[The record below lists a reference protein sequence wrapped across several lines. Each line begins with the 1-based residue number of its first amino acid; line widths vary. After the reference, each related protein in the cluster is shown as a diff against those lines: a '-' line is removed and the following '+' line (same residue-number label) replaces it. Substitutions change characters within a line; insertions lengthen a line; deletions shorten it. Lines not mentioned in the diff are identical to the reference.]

1 MRRLGL
7 VMMAL
12 AIAGCGA
19 LRDAFSAHAS
29 DAATA
34 GGQALSVERLAALA
48 AQVKGMPLQRENLG
62 RLADVYIDY
71 TLFALAL
78 AQGKTLNDSGTVAAT
93 MWPLASQLKWD
104 HFHNRLT
111 TGRMRLT
118 PRQVDSAFQAGT
130 VRVFQHILLQVPSS
144 GAPTVAQQKE
154 TQAKGLLTQ
163 ITTAHGAN
171 FAALAKRYS
180 DDPGTKNRGG
190 MLNASGRGQFVPPF
204 EQAAWQLAPGGVSGV
219 VRSPYG
225 FHIIRRPPLA
235 EVRDS
240 FAQGLQETLSTRLDS
255 IYMASLDTARQ
266 IKLRGDAGAAVRQ
279 AIQDINAA
287 RTDDHTLVGY
297 RGGSFTVQDLIRW
310 IRALPPEVSQAVP
323 TASDAQIGLLLRQ
336 LTERNILLQQADS
349 AAVQLTD
356 SDWADLRAAHDS
368 ALRKVQGALALTPQ
382 VLKDSATTPEARV
395 HLAMAHVQGYL
406 DNIVVARSNYVP
418 IPPFLGDVL
427 RAGASWSVNQAGLL
441 RAAERARE
449 VRAKSDSL
457 RGVQQPNNQP
467 VPGVRPAPG
476 PAPVPGRPPRTQ

>member
-1 MRRLGL
+1 MRRPGL
-7 VMMAL
+7 VMMVL

-19 LRDAFSAHAS
+19 LRDAFSAHPS
-29 DAATA
+29 NAATA
-34 GGQALSVERLAALA
+34 GGQVLSVERLAALA
-48 AQVKGMPLQRENLG
+48 AQVKGMPLQPENVG

-78 AQGKTLNDSGTVAAT
+78 AQGRTLSDSATVAAT

-104 HFHNRLT
+104 HFHDRLT
-111 TGRMRLT
+111 AGRVRLA
-118 PRQVDSAFQAGT
+118 PRQVDSAFLAGT
-130 VRVFQHILLQVPSS
+130 VRVFQHILLQVPPSA
-144 GAPTVAQQKE
+144 APTMAQQKE
-154 TQAKGLLTQ
+154 TQAKGLLNQ
-163 ITTAHGAN
+163 ITAARGAN

-219 VRSPYG
+219 VRSSYG

-240 FAQGLQETLSTRLDS
+240 FAQGLQDVLSSRLDS
-255 IYMASLDTARQ
+255 TYMASLDTARQ
-266 IKLRGDAGAAVRQ
+266 IKVTGGAGAAVRQ

-287 RTDDHTLVGY
+287 RSDGHTLVSY
-297 RGGSFTVQDLIRW
+297 RGSSFTVKDLIRW
-310 IRALPPEVSQAVP
+310 IRALPPEITQAVP
-323 TASDAQIGLLLRQ
+323 TATDAQISLLLRQ

-356 SDWADLRAAHDS
+356 SDWVDLRAAHDS
-368 ALRKVQGALALTPQ
+368 ALRKVQGALALTSQ

-395 HLAMAHVQGYL
+395 RLAMAHVQGYL
-406 DNIVVARSNYVP
+406 DHIVVVRSNYVP

-427 RAGASWSVNQAGLL
+427 RAGGSWSVDQAGLV

-449 VRAKSDSL
+449 LRTASDSL
-457 RGVQQPNNQP
+457 RGVPRPNNEP
-467 VPGVRPAPG
+467 APGVRPAPG